1 MEHRAPTPEGKARFW
16 QHAPE
21 YHGALANAGDYRLT
35 ISPNGKRY
43 QVQKCA
49 TGPDGPAYSVVKWRK
64 SLDLLRPDIPA
75 ALASVMPSDLPDNPA
90 EFPRPWASE
99 ISAASERFRRS
110 NPSGD
115 EFAGVI
121 ANGKRARLVWLAP
134 LKSGNVGPR
143 YALQVKQFDG
153 KWRNVTRTA
162 RASYLHGIVFSL
174 LHESQPAA
182 PACGDAALQ
191 SAVCRLAESAADYRG
206 NRPESV
212 ADVQAALG
220 RGSSID
226 ETRQNARQRRAKG
239 FQGGNPRKSPQSA
252 SSPRKSARKAG

>member
-1 MEHRAPTPEGKARFW
+1 MEHRTPSPEEKARFW

-43 QVQKCA
+43 QVQRRA
-49 TGPDGPAYSVVKWRK
+49 VGPNGPAYSVVKWRK
-64 SLDLLRPDIPA
+64 SLDLLRSDIPA

-99 ISAASERFRRS
+99 MSAASDRFRKAI
-110 NPSGD
+110 PSGD

-134 LKSGNVGPR
+134 LKDGARGPR
-143 YALQVKQFDG
+143 YALQVKDAG
-153 KWRNVTRTA
+153 KWANVA
-162 RASYLHGIVFSL
+162 QSQRASYLHAVVFGR
-174 LHESQPAA
+174 LHETQPAA
-182 PACGDAALQ
+182 PACCDVALQ
-191 SAVCRLAESAADYRG
+191 SAVCRLPESASEYSGRK
-206 NRPESV
+206 PESL

-220 RGSSID
+220 RGSASSE
-226 ETRQNARQRRAKG
+226 ETRQNARQRRVKG
-239 FQGGNPRKSPQSA
+239 WQGVNPRKTPQSA
-252 SSPRKSARKAG
+252 SSPRKSAPKAG